1 MRRILKMMGEILIL
15 SVLVAIMA
23 VGVSAKE
30 NNISWTFHDDTK
42 TLTIR
47 GDGVVEYNRKWKKLK
62 PKHIKIEEGID
73 EIGYYAFS
81 DMKTVKSISIPK
93 SVKEIGGFAFEN
105 SGIKKITIGKTV
117 KKIHRGIFY
126 NCQKL
131 ETVNWHY
138 KEIPSYTFEECE
150 SLKKINMYTKIKT
163 IGKEAFESTGFE
175 EFKMPDSVQKVGPR
189 AFAYCAELKKIVFS
203 KNMQVIP
210 SGIIEGC
217 DRLEKVILK
226 EGVRIIGK
234 EAFADSKIP
243 SIKIPNTVKVIK
255 TGAFEG
261 TEGIRKIV
269 IPPEVKRIHD
279 DTFKECK
286 DLETIVFNKKVRS
299 IGENAFAKCG
309 KLKSVA
315 VPGNVKSI
323 EYKAF
328 EKSGCKEVIISKG
341 VKEIDYRAF
350 NNCDQLEKVSISDTV
365 SVISDNSFANCD
377 KLTQIVVNPENEVYA
392 SVDNCLLNKN
402 KTELLQVPGG
412 KKGVYEIP
420 ATVTKVYPQ
429 AFYGCKSITAIAST
443 NNPNFKSVDGILY
456 DRTGTKLISSPI
468 NKTGTIVIPSNV
480 LIIGESAFQNSKAS
494 QIIIPSSVV
503 SMEQCAFEY
512 CNNLT
517 YMKIPGNVEKVSQ
530 AAFWECNK
538 LTKVIIESGTKK
550 IQRNAFHGCGKL
562 RKIVVP
568 ISVYFINE
576 TAFSECWRVS
586 LYCKKSSCA
595 MSFANKHDY
604 RYKVI

>member
-1 MRRILKMMGEILIL
+1 MRRIFKMMGEILIL
-15 SVLVAIMA
+15 STLVVIMA

-30 NNISWTFHDDTK
+30 NNISWTFRDDTK

-81 DMKTVKSISIPK
+81 DIP
-93 SVKEIGGFAFEN
+93 
-105 SGIKKITIGKTV
+105 
-117 KKIHRGIFY
+117 
-126 NCQKL
+126 
-131 ETVNWHY
+131 
-138 KEIPSYTFEECE
+138 
-150 SLKKINMYTKIKT
+150 
-163 IGKEAFESTGFE
+163 
-175 EFKMPDSVQKVGPR
+175 D
-189 AFAYCAELKKIVFS
+189 
-203 KNMQVIP
+203 
-210 SGIIEGC
+210 
-217 DRLEKVILK
+217 
-226 EGVRIIGK
+226 
-234 EAFADSKIP
+234 
-243 SIKIPNTVKVIK
+243 TVKVIK

-269 IPPEVKRIHD
+269 IPSEVKRIHD

-299 IGENAFAKCG
+299 IGENAFAKCE
-309 KLKSVA
+309 KLKSVTI
-315 VPGNVKSI
+315 PGNVKTI

-377 KLTQIVVNPENEVYA
+377 KLTQIAVDAGNKMYA
-392 SVDNCLLNKN
+392 SVNNSLLNKN

-412 KKGVYEIP
+412 KRGVYEIP

-429 AFYGCKSITAIAST
+429 AFYGCKNLTGIAST
-443 NNPNFKSVDGILY
+443 DNSNFKSVDGILY

-530 AAFWECNK
+530 AAFWECDN
-538 LTKVIIESGTKK
+538 LRKVIIESGTKK